1 MAFDDYKWKDR
12 GSPDG
17 TPKLAI
23 KAFLRIYKCKI
34 TVLMKDY
41 QVWIR
46 KDEE

>member
-1 MAFDDYKWKDR
+1 MGFDDFKWKDR
-12 GSPDG
+12 ASPDG

-23 KAFLRIYKCKI
+23 NAFLRIYRHKV